1 MLKST
6 QLKIVLIFFIVGIL
20 IISALGFCFMNSINL
35 INPEAIENEGLENIV
50 NAIQQN
56 TRMVLI
62 VATVVFTLI
71 SIIIAVFLSKFVIY
85 PINKLIKSAEK
96 VTEEDRKKFKS
107 KKSND
112 VEDLESVLGIM
123 TTELKEKLSEVSTQ
137 KNQIETILLHMTDG
151 IIAFNLDGEILL
163 INPAAKKYLKIE
175 PEDNTFDDIFKKFN
189 LDINMEKIIY
199 LENWTS
205 TEQRIQLEDKY
216 MNVFFAPF
224 KNESDRPDGV
234 IAVIQDITE
243 HVKLDNMQKE
253 FVADVSHELKTPI
266 TSIMGY
272 ADTLLEGE
280 YDKETQT
287 KFLNVIATEARRMA
301 RLVTD
306 LLTLSR
312 YDSNKKI
319 IQRESFDLGE
329 LVKKCQDKLAI
340 EIKKKNH
347 TVNCF
352 VTADVP
358 PVYADKDDIE
368 RVVLNI
374 LSNSIKYTK
383 SGGEIK
389 IYVGFVY
396 NDAYIKIFD
405 NGIGIPEEDLSRIF
419 ERFYRVDKARTREM
433 GGTGLGLSIAK
444 EILDKNGGSI
454 DIKSVVDQGTE
465 VVVRIPTITKSSS
478 FDIGRKGVM

>member
-1 MLKST
+1 M
-6 QLKIVLIFFIVGIL
+6 
-20 IISALGFCFMNSINL
+20 
-35 INPEAIENEGLENIV
+35 IE
-50 NAIQQN
+50 
-56 TRMVLI
+56 
-62 VATVVFTLI
+62 
-71 SIIIAVFLSKFVIY
+71 
-85 PINKLIKSAEK
+85 SAEK
-96 VTEEDRKKFKS
+96 ITEEDKKVAKN
-107 KKSND
+107 KKSTKKAN
-112 VEDLESVLGIM
+112 LESVFGMM
-123 TTELKEKLSEVSTQ
+123 TTELKQKLSEVSTQ
-137 KNQIETILLHMTDG
+137 KNQIETILLHMTEG
-151 IIAFNLDGEILL
+151 IIAFNREGEIIL
-163 INPAAKKYLKIE
+163 INPAAKKSLSIR
-175 PEDNTFDDIFKKFN
+175 PEDNTFDDIFQKFN
-189 LDINMEKIIY
+189 LDINMEKVIY

-205 TEQRIQLEDKY
+205 TEQRIQVDDRY
-216 MNVFFAPF
+216 VNVYFAPF
-224 KNESDRPDGV
+224 KNENDSPDGV
-234 IAVIQDITE
+234 IAVIQDITQY
-243 HVKLDNMQKE
+243 VKLDNMQKE

-272 ADTLLEGE
+272 ADTLLEGD
-280 YDKETQT
+280 YDKETQE

-301 RLVTD
+301 KLVTD

-312 YDSNKKI
+312 YDSNKKKT
-319 IQRESFDLGE
+319 QKEPFDLGE

-340 EIKKKNH
+340 EIKKKKH

-358 PVYADKDDIE
+358 PVLADKDDIE

-374 LSNSIKYTK
+374 LTNSIKYTK
-383 SGGEIK
+383 DGGEIK

-454 DIKSVVDQGTE
+454 DIKSVVGQGTE
-465 VVVRIPTITKSSS
+465 VVIRIPTKQ
-478 FDIGRKGVM
+478 

>member
-1 MLKST
+1 MFKSVQGKMML
-6 QLKIVLIFFIVGIL
+6 VFFLVGIIL
-20 IISALGFCFMNSINL
+20 IGGMGMYYLNMLDNIISITSDGQ
-35 INPEAIENEGLENIV
+35 
-50 NAIQQN
+50 AIQAISELK
-56 TRMVLI
+56 TR
-62 VATVVFTLI
+62 ATILLGVCSGTFIILGIAI
-71 SIIIAVFLSKFVIY
+71 SAVLSKFVIY
-85 PINKLIKSAEK
+85 PINKLIEG
-96 VTEEDRKKFKS
+96 TEEVTK
-107 KKSND
+107 
-112 VEDLESVLGIM
+112 
-123 TTELKEKLSEVSTQ
+123 

-151 IIAFNLDGEILL
+151 IVAFNREGEIIL
-163 INPAAKKYLKIE
+163 INPAAKKFLSIR
-175 PEDNTFDDIFKKFN
+175 PEDNTFDDIFSKFN
-189 LDINMEKIIY
+189 LNINMEKIIY

-205 TEQRIQLEDKY
+205 TEQRIEIDNNYVKVL
-216 MNVFFAPF
+216 FAPF
-224 KNESDRPDGV
+224 KDATDRPDGV

-243 HVKLDNMQKE
+243 HVKLDKMQKE
-253 FVADVSHELKTPI
+253 LVADVSHELKTPI

-272 ADTLLEGE
+272 ADTLLEGD
-280 YDKETQT
+280 YDKETQS

-301 RLVTD
+301 KLVTD

-312 YDSNKKI
+312 YDSNKKRA
-319 IQRESFDLGE
+319 QKESFDLGD

-347 TVNCF
+347 TVDCF

-358 PVYADKDDIE
+358 PVYADKYDIE
-368 RVVLNI
+368 RVILNI
-374 LSNSIKYTK
+374 LTNSIKYTK
-383 SGGEIK
+383 EGGEIK

-454 DIKSVVDQGTE
+454 DIKSVVGQGTE
-465 VVVRIPTITKSSS
+465 VVIKIPTKVEIN
-478 FDIGRKGVM
+478 